1 MPSMG
6 WRWLLTGVMVGL
18 SALLATCGDGGA
30 SAAVDSDTGLAVAE
44 TPQATPPEPLT
55 PEPTRSDRVPT
66 PSVTPQVTPTAR
78 PTPVPQP
85 LSAAGCK
92 QTFKAGDSVQ
102 TINSSGGTRSYR
114 LHVPKQYKTGTPM
127 ALVLNFHGYGQSA
140 AQQEKYSGLNAVA
153 DTQGFL
159 VVTPEGSSSPQG
171 WNIVGVYDE
180 DGVDDVGFVR
190 DMLSVLS
197 NQLCIDQARIYATG
211 HSNGGEMASQLA
223 CMLPNTIAAVAPV
236 SGAVWQGCDG
246 RAFPIISFQG
256 TADQNVLY
264 DWSASAMAD
273 WAQHNRCSGSPT
285 VTQVTAHVSRQN
297 YQKCQA
303 DVVFYTIDGGGHTW
317 PGSKISGG
325 AGPVTT
331 EINASNLIWTFFLN
345 HPKK

>member
-1 MPSMG
+1 
-6 WRWLLTGVMVGL
+6 
-18 SALLATCGDGGA
+18 
-30 SAAVDSDTGLAVAE
+30 
-44 TPQATPPEPLT
+44 
-55 PEPTRSDRVPT
+55 
-66 PSVTPQVTPTAR
+66 
-78 PTPVPQP
+78 VPQP

-102 TINSSGGTRSYR
+102 SINSAGGTRSYR

-171 WNIVGVYDE
+171 WNIVGIYDE

-223 CMLPNTIAAVAPV
+223 CMLSDTIAAVAPV
-236 SGAVWQGCDG
+236 SGAVWQRCSG

-264 DWSASAMAD
+264 DWSA
-273 WAQHNRCSGSPT
+273 PT
-285 VTQVTAHVSRQN
+285 VTKVTAHVSRQN

-317 PGSKISGG
+317 PGSKVSGG